1 MWKKKNLNVF
11 FVMERRKKKK
21 VVVSKQWNPDSTPG

>member
-11 FVMERRKKKK
+11 FMMERRKKKK